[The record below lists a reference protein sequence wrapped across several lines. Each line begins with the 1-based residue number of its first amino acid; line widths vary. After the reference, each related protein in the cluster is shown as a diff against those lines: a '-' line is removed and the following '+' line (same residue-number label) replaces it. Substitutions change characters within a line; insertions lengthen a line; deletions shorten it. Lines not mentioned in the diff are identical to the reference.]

1 MAVLVTACSSW
12 VIQTGRYCNTC
23 AAALSVQQ
31 DSELAKQ
38 IEEVKRRVAQ
48 YAERFK
54 PTGATIEPD
63 KSLVRL
69 GIKRANEDRVVRL

>member
-1 MAVLVTACSSW
+1 MEFIDLKAQQLRDR
-12 VIQTGRYCNTC
+12 Q
-23 AAALSVQQ
+23 QQ